1 MLDSIVEMDILKPK
15 RYPLNYAT
23 DVLEIIQKVAF
34 DPTQIEIMGSQNL
47 RSQTFAADFDLYEE
61 VKSSYKLDVTALQK
75 YILRFKQIIRD
86 LLKTPNCI
94 IADIKAGL
102 VPQWTVIPDEAH
114 ISNDRVVGYDAEDA
128 RARLYT
134 VFEAGLLTDREY
146 LALRERIRDDISPA
160 HFALLKKDLRFH
172 IVRWTPDEILDG
184 SKVLPSGDTITL
196 ADAFKTPSV
205 IKVDLVVYLESLQR
219 FVEFSIIYQ
228 FKNNTT
234 TFNEF
239 KMDAQ
244 YEIRQNLFYYLAEAN
259 YFKVCKRMFSLAR
272 LNDWEDDLQ
281 RLNEILT
288 SDIGNL
294 YSIISDCETILFI
307 LENESYIPLE
317 KIRHTLDGFRTR
329 LGAVYSV
336 NADKPSVL
344 RKILSIQTL
353 PSTTK
358 GKLEL
363 FKQMTRLIEFFS
375 VLLNRHT
382 EVMMRELHLLP
393 IPKKYLP

>member
-1 MLDSIVEMDILKPK
+1 MDILKPK
-15 RYPLNYAT
+15 RYPLNYAP
-23 DVLEIIQKVAF
+23 DVLEIIQKLAY
-34 DPTQIEIMGSQNL
+34 DPTQVEIMGSQNL
-47 RSQTFAADFDLYEE
+47 RSQLFAADYDLYED
-61 VKSSYKLDVTALQK
+61 VKSSYKLDIIALQK
-75 YILRFKQIIRD
+75 YILRFQQIIRD

-94 IADIKAGL
+94 IADIKAGT

-114 ISNDRVVGYDAEDA
+114 ISNNRVIGYDADDA
-128 RARLYT
+128 RKRLRT

-146 LALRERIRDDISPA
+146 LGLRERIRDDITPA
-160 HFALLKKDLRFH
+160 QFALLKKDLRFH
-172 IVRWTPDEILDG
+172 IVRWSPDEVLDG
-184 SKVLPSGDTITL
+184 TKILPSGESMTL
-196 ADAFKTPSV
+196 EDAFRSPSV
-205 IKVDLVVYLESLQR
+205 IKVDLVVYLDSLQR

-228 FKNNTT
+228 FKNNRN
-234 TFNEF
+234 TFNAF
-239 KMDAQ
+239 KMDAEH
-244 YEIRQNLFYYLAEAN
+244 EIRQNLFYYLAEGN

-272 LNDWEDDLQ
+272 LNDWEDDLL

-294 YSIISDCETILFI
+294 YSIISDCETILFV
-307 LENESYIPLE
+307 LENEPHLPLE
-317 KIRHTLDGFRTR
+317 KIRDTLDGFRTR

-353 PSTTK
+353 PATRP

-382 EVMMRELHLLP
+382 EEMMRDLHLLP
-393 IPKKYLP
+393 LPKKYLP

>member
-1 MLDSIVEMDILKPK
+1 MDILKTK
-15 RYPLNYAT
+15 RYPLNYAP
-23 DVLEIIQKVAF
+23 DVLEIIQKVAY

-61 VKSSYKLDVTALQK
+61 VKSSYKLDITALQK
-75 YILRFKQIIRD
+75 NILRFQQIIRD

-94 IADIKAGL
+94 IADIKAGI
-102 VPQWTVIPDEAH
+102 VPQWTVIPDDVY
-114 ISNDRVVGYDAEDA
+114 ISNDRIIGYDAENA
-128 RARLYT
+128 REKLRT

-146 LALRERIRDDISPA
+146 LALRERIQDDITPGRFS
-160 HFALLKKDLRFH
+160 LLKKDLRFH
-172 IVRWTPDEILDG
+172 IVRWSPEEVLSGTKI
-184 SKVLPSGDTITL
+184 LPSGDTITL
-196 ADAFKTPSV
+196 QDAFRSPSI
-205 IKVDLVVYLESLQR
+205 IKVDLVVYLDSLQR

-228 FKNNTT
+228 FKNNRT
-234 TFNEF
+234 TFNQF

-244 YEIRQNLFYYLAEAN
+244 REIRQNLFYYLAEGN

-272 LNDWEDDLQ
+272 LNDWEDDLY

-344 RKILSIQTL
+344 RKILSIQAL

-382 EVMMRELHLLP
+382 EEMMRDLHLLP
-393 IPKKYLP
+393 VPKKYLP